1 MAGFPEP
8 VAEEPSMSTHL
19 RLARTILTIAVLA
32 AIALAAEAGKRWI
45 DWS

>member
-1 MAGFPEP
+1 
-8 VAEEPSMSTHL
+8 MSTHL
-19 RLARTILTIAVLA
+19 RLARTVLTIAILA